1 MKGMFYTLFKQN
13 FFHKRKSYIKPPK
26 RKGVLRN
33 YSYVL
38 CPRSLCVLL
47 HLKLHPLTFLKG
59 FETPLLN
66 GGKVYKDI
74 PLIVIA
80 GYKAIT
86 LFLAEPLDGAC
97 ELHGAK
103 NLLQKIYLERS
114 YRRLGALPS
123 IEQLNVYDEDVNF
136 WHP

>member
-1 MKGMFYTLFKQN
+1 MSG
-13 FFHKRKSYIKPPK
+13 
-26 RKGVLRN
+26 N

-38 CPRSLCVLL
+38 CLRSLCVLL
-47 HLKLHPLTFLKG
+47 HFKLYLLTFLKG

-66 GGKVYKDI
+66 GGEVYKDI

-80 GYKAIT
+80 GYEAIT
-86 LFLAEPLDGAC
+86 LFLAELLNGAC

-123 IEQLNVYDEDVNF
+123 VEQLSVYNYNPKQKKCKF
-136 WHP
+136 F